1 MTTNNLVE
9 LKDVSFYW
17 DDQQSPVLAIDFLSI
32 AKGEHVFI
40 SGDSGSGKT
49 TLLNLLCG
57 IHQAKTGSIKMLGQ
71 DLNKLS
77 SQERDSF
84 RGDHLGVIF
93 QQFNLLPFLS
103 VQENIQLPMGF
114 SKKRTAKSVNAKEE
128 IPRLLEA
135 LGLPLSLINKKVTQ
149 LSVGQ
154 QQRVAAC
161 RAFLG
166 APELIIADE
175 PTSALDRKNSD
186 NFLQLL
192 FKEADAHDSTIIFV
206 SHDENTAKH
215 FSRVVELT
223 EINKAVPHSV
233 INT

>member
-1 MTTNNLVE
+1 MSTNSLVE
-9 LKDVSFYW
+9 LSDVCFYW
-17 DDQQSPVLAIDFLSI
+17 PEQDEPTLNIDHLSI
-32 AKGEHVFI
+32 SKGEHVFI

-57 IHQAKTGSIKMLGQ
+57 IHQSKTGKIEILGR
-71 DLNKLS
+71 DLNSLS
-77 SQERDSF
+77 SQQRDSF

-103 VQENIQLPMGF
+103 VKENIQLPIGF
-114 SKKRTAKSVNAKEE
+114 SKKRLAKNINTNKE
-128 IPRLLEA
+128 IPRLLES
-135 LGLPLSLINKKVTQ
+135 LDLPLSLINKKVTQ

-161 RAFLG
+161 RALLG

-192 FKEADAHDSTIIFV
+192 FKEADANGSTIIFV
-206 SHDENTAKH
+206 SHDEHTAKH
-215 FSRVVELT
+215 FSRVVELD
-223 EINKAVPHSV
+223 EISLVTGP
-233 INT
+233 